1 MFTRFCYTKAISI
14 TSNYAKTNNEKL
26 FGLKIHEHLLAG
38 ILKKKYTKNSAEAVQ
53 KAVISAK

>member
-1 MFTRFCYTKAISI
+1 MM
-14 TSNYAKTNNEKL
+14 SNYAKTNNEKL

-38 ILKKKYTKNSAEAVQ
+38 ILKKKQYTKNSGAVQ